1 MMPHPYMLLR
11 HPLIVLRPSTVDLF
25 VMDNVAVPSSSAL
38 IHTLGI
44 SRRAMSMLFPAMLGG
59 RRMLPIF
66 MITMEDTLWPDFV
79 GYDGRNANPR
89 QQTSSGFEKAIV
101 VMIVAALLATRRR
114 ARTRS

>member
-1 MMPHPYMLLR
+1 
-11 HPLIVLRPSTVDLF
+11 
-25 VMDNVAVPSSSAL
+25 
-38 IHTLGI
+38 
-44 SRRAMSMLFPAMLGG
+44 
-59 RRMLPIF
+59 
-66 MITMEDTLWPDFV
+66 V